1 MPVSTCAQL
10 ISRFNLS
17 QVKDPQPKRHPK
29 RRSAVVMLLSD
40 SPHGAQVL
48 LCKRPHHL
56 RSHPSQLCF
65 PGGKQERQDA
75 SLKHTALR
83 ELHEE
88 LNIAARE
95 VDIIGHLADIE
106 TLGGMVI
113 TPFVAYLHPGA
124 HWQLDRNEVDAAFF
138 IPFTTLAA
146 RQNWYPLV
154 VERHGQALEF
164 PLLNTPYGVLWG
176 ATERIIN
183 QFIKQLGLIS

>member
-1 MPVSTCAQL
+1 MPASTCAQL

-17 QVKDPQPKRHPK
+17 VVKDPQPKRHPK

-48 LCKRPHHL
+48 LCKRPRHL

-113 TPFVAYLHPGA
+113 TPYLAYLHPGA

-138 IPFTTLAA
+138 IPFATLAV
-146 RQNWYPLV
+146 QENWYPLV
-154 VERHGQALEF
+154 VERHGQPLEF

-183 QFIKQLGLIS
+183 QFVKQLGLIS